1 MSDEQHIRFLAN
13 LRRLTNDPNVDWVEL
28 TNSRFP
34 QPRWADYKT
43 KPGRWE
49 NLVIRQVLGM
59 AALAHY
65 NAELLAELIE
75 IVEKIHDM
83 DIPEDSQ

>member
-1 MSDEQHIRFLAN
+1 MIDEHIRFLGN

-34 QPRWADYKT
+34 QPRWANYKT
-43 KPGRWE
+43 KSGRWE
-49 NLVIRQVLGM
+49 NEVIQMVLGM
-59 AALAHY
+59 AAVAHY
-65 NAELLAELIE
+65 NAEAYARLIE

>member
-1 MSDEQHIRFLAN
+1 MIGEHIRFLGN
-13 LRRLTNDPNVDWVEL
+13 LRRLTHDPNVDWVEL
-28 TNSRFP
+28 TNSRFS
-34 QPRWADYKT
+34 QPEWTDHKT
-43 KPGRWE
+43 VANRWE
-49 NLVIRQVLGM
+49 NTAIRTMLGM

-65 NAELLAELIE
+65 NAEAFARLIE

>member
-1 MSDEQHIRFLAN
+1 DKHIRFLGN
-13 LRRLTNDPNVDWVEL
+13 LRRLTHDPNVDWVEL

-34 QPRWADYKT
+34 QPRWVDYKT
-43 KPGRWE
+43 KSSGWE
-49 NLVIRQVLGM
+49 NIGIRMMLGI

-65 NAELLAELIE
+65 NPESLARLIE